1 MTERLELRR
10 ESRGEPVWSS
20 LKMVEI
26 LKRRNGETGKRR
38 NGEKGLE
45 DEWTKGG
52 GDENDFG
59 DVWTKRME

>member
-1 MTERLELRR
+1 
-10 ESRGEPVWSS
+10 
-20 LKMVEI
+20 MVEI